1 MVFSQEKPS
10 SIFVIATNNDIRTG
24 MFKVKYAFRYNIR
37 QATRTETYMDDNGVE
52 QTQTIEGWEYE
63 EYINEQEFDLFLR
76 PSIVDILKGLYNS
89 IVPILQYSQNYA
101 NIEIPKEIEANDNGT
116 A

>member
-24 MFKVKYAFRYNIR
+24 TFKVKYAFRYNIQ
-37 QATRTETYMDDNGVE
+37 QASRTEAYMDDNGVE

-63 EYINEQEFDLFLR
+63 EYINEQEYDLFLR
-76 PSIVDILKGLYNS
+76 PSIVEILKSVYNS
-89 IVPILQYSQNYA
+89 IVPVLQYSQNYA
-101 NIEIPKEIEANDNGT
+101 NIEIPKEIEVASDGT

>member
-1 MVFSQEKPS
+1 MVFSQEKPKE
-10 SIFVIATNNDIRTG
+10 IFILETKDDIKRGKTN
-24 MFKVKYAFRYNIR
+24 VKYSFRYNIKAA
-37 QATRTETYMDDNGVE
+37 QRTETYVDDNGVE

-63 EYINEQEFDLFLR
+63 EYIDEQEFDLFLKQ
-76 PSIVDILKGLYNS
+76 VLEDILKGLYNN

-101 NIEIPKEIEANDNGT
+101 NIEIPKKIEVTSDGT